1 MNLEETWQELAR
13 EAAGQSRHGILQ
25 RRIHPDARCDLFI
38 AVERPSGRRVF
49 LIRVQE
55 AAVRRL
61 ERPPRMRGCEISFT
75 RLPEDPADKLS
86 VCVFLNEARFT
97 DVFTSLSEDLAR
109 HLEPIQGDV
118 EIVSALVGR
127 LQRWQKFLQRSPD
140 GLGEDAQRGLFGELW
155 FMRHYLI
162 DGVGALEAVRAWK
175 GPEQAIH
182 DYQLRNLSVEIKT
195 TIAKQHTKF
204 LVSSER
210 QLDSSSVPRLV
221 VFQVAVEAVRSAT
234 MTLPALIS
242 DVRSALSQN
251 AEARDLLEDLLLDA
265 GYLDRHEQFYEN
277 VAYALRSHHAFHV
290 RDGFP
295 RLTETALPPGV
306 GDLAY
311 SVVISN
317 CMPFVIEDME
327 FRQLLQQSRNA

>member
-1 MNLEETWQELAR
+1 MNLEEIWQEIAR

-25 RRIHPDARCDLFI
+25 RRIRPDARCDLFI

-55 AAVRRL
+55 AAARRL
-61 ERPPRMRGCEISFT
+61 EKPPRMRGCEISVT
-75 RLPEDPADKLS
+75 RLPDDPADKLS

-109 HLEPIQGDV
+109 HLEPVQSDD

-127 LQRWQKFLQRSPD
+127 LQRWQKFLQRRPE

-155 FMRHYLI
+155 FMRYYLI
-162 DGVGALEAVRAWK
+162 DGVGTLEAVRAWR
-175 GPEQAIH
+175 GPEMAIH
-182 DYQLRNLSVEIKT
+182 DYQLRNLSVEVKT

-210 QLDSSSVPRLV
+210 QLDSLRV
-221 VFQVAVEAVRSAT
+221 VQLIVFHVAVEAVRPGT
-234 MTLPALIS
+234 PTLPGLVR

-251 AEARDLLEDLLLDA
+251 AEARDLFEDLLLDA
-265 GYLDRHEQFYEN
+265 GYLDRHEQLYED
-277 VAYALRSHHAFHV
+277 VAYAVRSHHAFHV

-306 GDLAY
+306 GDLSY

-317 CMPFVIEDME
+317 CVPFTVEDE
-327 FRQLLQQSRNA
+327 ELRNLLQQSRNA